1 MSMTAGVAAYRDENS
16 SEGQD
21 DCCSSGQL
29 CQTKVPWYRPRES
42 FVLKGPLVNHFPLT
56 QDQTNT
62 MRAKPSSSCRN
73 TPDKV
78 ETSSGTLEYK
88 DGAQSKETIT
98 INLGKNVTTKE

>member
-42 FVLKGPLVNHFPLT
+42 FVLKGTFGESLS
-56 QDQTNT
+56 TNA
-62 MRAKPSSSCRN
+62 RSN
-73 TPDKV
+73 QHH
-78 ETSSGTLEYK
+78 E
-88 DGAQSKETIT
+88 SKAI
-98 INLGKNVTTKE
+98 IILSQYSR